1 MSFIYGS
8 HFSENFYRRSDDM
21 DQKGYLN
28 VNLKKVITIS
38 HNKVLMIV
46 TNFYSLKELLITS

>member
-1 MSFIYGS
+1 
-8 HFSENFYRRSDDM
+8 M

-46 TNFYSLKELLITS
+46 ILELVFSKRITNNIIGNS

>member
-1 MSFIYGS
+1 
-8 HFSENFYRRSDDM
+8 M

-46 TNFYSLKELLITS
+46 ILACIL

>member
-1 MSFIYGS
+1 
-8 HFSENFYRRSDDM
+8 M

-28 VNLKKVITIS
+28 VNLKKVITIT

>member
-1 MSFIYGS
+1 
-8 HFSENFYRRSDDM
+8 M

-46 TNFYSLKELLITS
+46 TSLYSLKELLITS

>member
-1 MSFIYGS
+1 
-8 HFSENFYRRSDDM
+8 M

-38 HNKVLMIV
+38 PNKVLMIV

>member
-1 MSFIYGS
+1 
-8 HFSENFYRRSDDM
+8 M

-46 TNFYSLKELLITS
+46 TSLYSLKELGTNNIIGNS